1 MEAKKIADIRCPLC
15 GGDIVVTPFGYGCA
29 NYDPKDENSCRFS
42 IGKMADKSFT
52 EAQVKQL
59 LNEGITETIRG
70 FKAKAARNLMRE
82 WLFQKMK
89 MEKSQDSDL
98 ILIMWKQKS
107 KRCAM
112 P

>member
-1 MEAKKIADIRCPLC
+1 
-15 GGDIVVTPFGYGCA
+15 
-29 NYDPKDENSCRFS
+29 
-42 IGKMADKSFT
+42 MADKSFT

-70 FKAKAARNLMRE
+70 FKSKSGKKFDARVALS
-82 WLFQKMK
+82 KMK